1 MTLIVI
7 VCVLVTAV
15 CGAWVV
21 GQASARAAAAEEA
34 LVRMADA
41 LAAAEEGL
49 RLLADT
55 GDAHA
60 QALAAST
67 LRRIRSSREPGGLG
81 GTGSQ

>member
-1 MTLIVI
+1 MSAIVV
-7 VCVLVTAV
+7 VCLLLVAA

-21 GQASARAAAAEEA
+21 AQASARAR
-34 LVRMADA
+34 LVEQELDRTHRA

-49 RLLADT
+49 ELLAET

-67 LRRIRSSREPGGLG
+67 LRSVRRARTAATPD
-81 GTGSQ
+81 TQ